1 MSGDS
6 VVISSVAYPDP
17 RKLALVADM
26 QYHEPYTSAALNRKL
41 RGILREGF
49 YTGFIPRPGGGLNLL
64 VTSVDSEQKT
74 GSASINIGDD
84 YQITVRQQKD
94 VILKLSAGTKF
105 AIILKAVYT
114 LGSDTYQVNSK
125 SSIKATEIYAKTFTD
140 SYELG
145 DGELLI
151 CTVNI
156 PAGAKE
162 ITIDMIDSTAKKVA
176 AIGIELSNDFNS
188 DEEKKAAT
196 PKAVK
201 DGIVDHEQKLDPHSQ
216 YAMKESPVLT
226 GTPEAPTAS
235 AGTNTNQIANT
246 AFVQTIILGLI
257 GGSPET
263 LSTLKKIADAINN
276 DPNFSTTISNE
287 LALKAPL
294 DSPLLTGA
302 PSAPTAPEDTNNTQ
316 IATTAFVRRAI
327 SALVGSAPET
337 LDTINEI
344 ATALG
349 NDPNFATT
357 MLNALGGKQPLDNT
371 LTNLSG
377 KDVAG
382 LLSYLGLGETINQ
395 ASGALQKDQNGGD
408 IPDKDLFVR
417 QIGAARAF
425 DGAVTIGGDA
435 NPWTTAEFIVWL
447 ESQGAFNHPY
457 WICRGSWAYALN
469 KIITD
474 TGCGNICLAGAV
486 IEVMGVRGAMTIR
499 VTTPTATSGGGVA
512 SAQFTYINNGDGYS
526 PGWRRDFNTI
536 NKPSAG
542 DVGALPVTGGRLN
555 GPLGIGTD
563 NGLGGNSIVLGDN
576 DTGFKQD
583 GDGIL
588 GIYANNARVGYI
600 DNSGLHMSVDIFTNG
615 GIRAGDGK
623 RLSLTSNNN
632 STMTATF
639 NLWGDVNRP
648 TVIELDDDQGW
659 HLYSQRNP
667 DGSIVFTVN
676 GDINA
681 NTLRAGGAIYANNGD
696 VSGTVWG
703 GGNAAWLSGYLY
715 SNMVKAVRL
724 GPVALSGGLW
734 RDFQLGGGQ
743 VVTGFHTDGSWEME
757 GNDDKVY
764 YRPIQYLV
772 GDTWV
777 TAPSV

>member
-1 MSGDS
+1 
-6 VVISSVAYPDP
+6 
-17 RKLALVADM
+17 M

-64 VTSVDSEQKT
+64 ITSVDSEQKT

-94 VILKLSAGTKF
+94 VILKLLAGTKF

-201 DGIVDHEQKLDPHSQ
+201 DGIADHEQKADPHSQ
-216 YAMKESPVLT
+216 YAMKESPVLA
-226 GTPEAPTAS
+226 GIPEAPTAP
-235 AGTNTNQIANT
+235 AGSNTNQIANT
-246 AFVQTIILGLI
+246 AFVQTVILGLI
-257 GGSPET
+257 GGSPDT

-294 DSPLLTGA
+294 DSPSLTGA

-377 KDVAG
+377 KDADG
-382 LLSYLGLGETINQ
+382 LLAYLGLGETINR
-395 ASGALQKDQNGGD
+395 AADSLQKSQNGGD

-417 QIGAARAF
+417 NIGAARAF
-425 DGAVTIGGDA
+425 NGGIHIGGGGEW
-435 NPWTTAEFIVWL
+435 WTPDLINWL

-457 WICRGSWAYALN
+457 WMCKGSWSYADN
-469 KIITD
+469 KTITD

-486 IEVMGVRGAMTIR
+486 VEVLGPRGSITIR
-499 VTTPTATSGGGVA
+499 VTTPTTTSGGGVP
-512 SAQFTYINNGDGYS
+512 SAQFTYINHGDGYA
-526 PGWRRDFNTI
+526 PGWRRDYNTANPPPDSHPVGAPIAWPSDVTPAGYALMQGQPFDKSAYPLLAIAYPSGVIPDMRGWTIKGKPASGRAVLSQEMDGNKSHTHTARARGTDLGTRTTSSFDYGTKSTNTTGGHTHEFGGYI
-536 NKPSAG
+536 NSYWGDSNHTSFQPGGGAWTQAAG
-542 DVGALPVTGGRLN
+542 DHAHTVYIGGHEHSIYI
-555 GPLGIGTD
+555 GPHGHAV
-563 NGLGGNSIVLGDN
+563 IVDA
-576 DTGFKQD
+576 D
-583 GDGIL
+583 
-588 GIYANNARVGYI
+588 
-600 DNSGLHMSVDIFTNG
+600 
-615 GIRAGDGK
+615 
-623 RLSLTSNNN
+623 
-632 STMTATF
+632 
-639 NLWGDVNRP
+639 
-648 TVIELDDDQGW
+648 
-659 HLYSQRNP
+659 
-667 DGSIVFTVN
+667 
-676 GDINA
+676 
-681 NTLRAGGAIYANNGD
+681 
-696 VSGTVWG
+696 
-703 GGNAAWLSGYLY
+703 GNAETT
-715 SNMVKAVRL
+715 VKNIAFNYIMRL
-724 GPVALSGGLW
+724 A
-734 RDFQLGGGQ
+734 
-743 VVTGFHTDGSWEME
+743 
-757 GNDDKVY
+757 
-764 YRPIQYLV
+764 
-772 GDTWV
+772 
-777 TAPSV
+777 

>member
-151 CTVNI
+151 CTVSI
-156 PAGAKE
+156 PTGAKE

-201 DGIVDHEQKLDPHSQ
+201 DGIVDHEKKLDPHSQ

-263 LSTLKKIADAINN
+263 LSTLEKIADAINN
-276 DPNFSTTISNE
+276 DPNFSTTISNK

-382 LLSYLGLGETINQ
+382 LL
-395 ASGALQKDQNGGD
+395 
-408 IPDKDLFVR
+408 
-417 QIGAARAF
+417 
-425 DGAVTIGGDA
+425 
-435 NPWTTAEFIVWL
+435 
-447 ESQGAFNHPY
+447 
-457 WICRGSWAYALN
+457 AY
-469 KIITD
+469 
-474 TGCGNICLAGAV
+474 
-486 IEVMGVRGAMTIR
+486 
-499 VTTPTATSGGGVA
+499 
-512 SAQFTYINNGDGYS
+512 
-526 PGWRRDFNTI
+526 
-536 NKPSAG
+536 
-542 DVGALPVTGGRLN
+542 
-555 GPLGIGTD
+555 
-563 NGLGGNSIVLGDN
+563 
-576 DTGFKQD
+576 
-583 GDGIL
+583 
-588 GIYANNARVGYI
+588 
-600 DNSGLHMSVDIFTNG
+600 
-615 GIRAGDGK
+615 
-623 RLSLTSNNN
+623 
-632 STMTATF
+632 
-639 NLWGDVNRP
+639 
-648 TVIELDDDQGW
+648 
-659 HLYSQRNP
+659 
-667 DGSIVFTVN
+667 
-676 GDINA
+676 
-681 NTLRAGGAIYANNGD
+681 
-696 VSGTVWG
+696 
-703 GGNAAWLSGYLY
+703 
-715 SNMVKAVRL
+715 
-724 GPVALSGGLW
+724 
-734 RDFQLGGGQ
+734 
-743 VVTGFHTDGSWEME
+743 
-757 GNDDKVY
+757 
-764 YRPIQYLV
+764 
-772 GDTWV
+772 
-777 TAPSV
+777 